1 MQATM
6 SRAID
11 RRNLVQA
18 AGGVLLLRPE
28 TVFGSQA
35 NSTIELGLV
44 GCGGRGNWIAPL
56 FTEHTNAGFVAAADV
71 IRARLDATRAKLGVA
86 AARAYHG
93 PNAARELAGAKVDAV
108 VSDAPAYSQPITAA
122 AA

>member
-1 MQATM
+1 MQTAM
-6 SRAID
+6 SELID
-11 RRNLVQA
+11 RRKVMKA

-56 FTEHTNAGFVAAADV
+56 FTEHTNARFVAAADV
-71 IRARLDATRAKLGVA
+71 IRARLDPTRARLGVA
-86 AARAYHG
+86 SARAYYG
-93 PNAARELAGAKVDAV
+93 PDAARELA
-108 VSDAPAYSQPITAA
+108 
-122 AA
+122 